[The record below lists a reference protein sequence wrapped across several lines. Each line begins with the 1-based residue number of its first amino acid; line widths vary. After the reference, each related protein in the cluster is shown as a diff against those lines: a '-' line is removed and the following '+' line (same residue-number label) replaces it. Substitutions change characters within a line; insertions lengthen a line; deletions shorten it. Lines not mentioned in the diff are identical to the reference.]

1 MNPVAKVQI
10 VQMTP
15 LFRKSPFRFSRK
27 PNNRKK
33 ALHLHYLHSQAP
45 VFAMFEGV
53 QP

>member
-15 LFRKSPFRFSRK
+15 LFRKSPYGNFRG

-33 ALHLHYLHSQAP
+33 ALHLLYLHSRTP
-45 VFAMFEGV
+45 IFAMFEVV

>member
-1 MNPVAKVQI
+1 MTTAASVQI

-15 LFRKSPFRFSRK
+15 LFHKSPYGNFRE

-33 ALHLHYLHSQAP
+33 ALHLLYLLSRTP
-45 VFAMFEGV
+45 IFAMFEVV